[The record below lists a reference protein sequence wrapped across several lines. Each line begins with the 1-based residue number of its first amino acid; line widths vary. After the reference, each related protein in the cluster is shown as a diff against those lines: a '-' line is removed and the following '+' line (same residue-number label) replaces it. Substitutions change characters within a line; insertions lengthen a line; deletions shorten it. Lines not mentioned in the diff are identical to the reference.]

1 MKKYE
6 KILELDKIVSKLQD
20 ELITNYNIEL
30 INNYLENP
38 DFTLISNNYLEI
50 EEMLNQTDEASKI
63 IQRLGRF
70 PLYFKDDVSYLINKA
85 SKNGIL
91 QIDEILE
98 VGKLLDSV
106 KNIIIFN
113 DSLNSQQID
122 HFYFN
127 CFVNQINYPKDLNLK
142 IKRSINT
149 FGEVLDTASAN
160 LEFIRK
166 NIHNLEK
173 GIQAKL
179 HEIVAKNSSK
189 LSQSIISIRNDRY
202 VIPVK
207 NDFKNSI
214 KGIIHDESASGET
227 VFIEPMIICEMNNQL
242 NSLKEEEKK
251 EIFRILKDL
260 SAEIG
265 NYSDILTINYDV
277 IVKLD
282 FIFGKASL
290 SNKLEGNRPKIN
302 DSGIVEM
309 LNCYHP
315 LLNVE
320 KVITNNIFIGK
331 DYQGIIITGPNTGGK
346 TVLLKTIG
354 LLSLM
359 IKMGLLVPCSSE
371 SNLAIFDEV
380 FADIGDEQSID
391 QNLSTFSSHLKNV
404 NEIMNLVN
412 HNSLVL
418 LDELG
423 SGTDPQEGAALAIAI
438 FDYLI
443 SRDCLV
449 IASSH
454 YAELKIHAYENTKI
468 INASVEFNA
477 ETLRPTYKLLIG
489 VPGESNALKICKI
502 LGLPDD
508 IIDKAENYA
517 YNNNNEINLTL
528 EKLINQSAT
537 LEKKLNQIRDKE
549 YRLNKRLEEVNKIK
563 ENAAI
568 EKNKLLEEASL
579 QADEIIRKAMK
590 NIDSLMDELQNMK
603 LREVKQHEIAD
614 VKYHIKE
621 LKESTN
627 IEMEVIPSNVEIK
640 VGDRVFIESYNT
652 SGEVIK
658 INRNRYD
665 VSVGNATITLKKEEI
680 RLTKQEVPVQL
691 VKTSHQFVPRKTVKL
706 SLDLR
711 GMRYEDAEGLID
723 DYLYDAYYAGLNQ
736 VSIIHGFGTG
746 VIRELVQNKLRN
758 NRNVASF
765 RYGGQNEGGQGA
777 TIVVL
782 KEK

>member
-6 KILELDKIVSKLQD
+6 KILELDKIILKLKE
-20 ELITNYNIEL
+20 ELITNHNRNIIDE
-30 INNYLENP
+30 YFSDLEAS
-38 DFTLISNNYLEI
+38 FISNNYLEI

-63 IQRLGRF
+63 IQRMGRF
-70 PLYFKDDVSYLINKA
+70 PLFFENDISYLINKA
-85 SKNGIL
+85 SKFAIL

-98 VGKLLDSV
+98 VGKLLDTV

-113 DSLNSQQID
+113 DSLVSHQID
-122 HFYFN
+122 NYYFN
-127 CFVNQINYPKDLNLK
+127 NFVNQINYPKDLNLK
-142 IKRSINT
+142 IKNSINT
-149 FGEVLDTASAN
+149 FGEVLDSASAN
-160 LEFIRK
+160 LEFIRR
-166 NIHNLEK
+166 NIRNTEK

-179 HEIVAKNSSK
+179 HEIVSKNASK
-189 LSQSIISIRNDRY
+189 LTQSIISIRNDRY

-214 KGIIHDESASGET
+214 KGITHDESASGET

-260 SAEIG
+260 SLKISE
-265 NYSDILTINYDV
+265 YSELLLIDYKV
-277 IVKLD
+277 IVDLD
-282 FIFGKASL
+282 FIFGKANL
-290 SNKLEGNRPKIN
+290 SVKLNGNKPKIN
-302 DSGIVEM
+302 DDGIVEM

-320 KVITNNIFIGK
+320 KIITNNIFIGK

-359 IKMGLLVPCSSE
+359 VKMGLLVTCSSE
-371 SNLAIFDEV
+371 SNLAIFDDV

-404 NEIMNLVN
+404 NQIMNSVN

-454 YAELKIHAYENTKI
+454 YAELKIHAYENPKI
-468 INASVEFNA
+468 INASVEFNT
-477 ETLRPTYKLLIG
+477 ETLHPTYKLLIG
-489 VPGESNALKICKI
+489 VPGESNALKISKI
-502 LGLPDD
+502 LGLPDE

-517 YNNNNEINLTL
+517 YNSNNEINLTL

-537 LEKKLNQIRDKE
+537 LEKKLNEIRDKE
-549 YRLNKRLEEVNKIK
+549 YRLSKRLEEVNRIK
-563 ENAAI
+563 EKTAL
-568 EKNKLLEEASL
+568 EKNKILEEASL
-579 QADEIIRKAMK
+579 KADEIIRKSMK
-590 NIDSLMDELQNMK
+590 DIDALVNDLQNMK
-603 LREVKQHEIAD
+603 LREVKQHEIAS
-614 VKYHIKE
+614 VKHQIKE

-627 IEMEVIPSNVEIK
+627 IEVEVIPSNVEIK
-640 VGDRVFIESYNT
+640 VGDRVFIESYQT

-658 INRNRYD
+658 INKNRYD
-665 VSVGNATITLKKEEI
+665 VSVGNATVTVKKEDI
-680 RLTKQEVPVQL
+680 RLTKQETPVQL
-691 VKTSHQFVPRKTVKL
+691 IKSTHQFAPRKTVKL

-711 GMRYEDAEGLID
+711 GMRYEDASELID
-723 DYLYDAYYAGLNQ
+723 DYLYDAFYAGLNQ

-746 VIRELVQNKLRN
+746 VIRELVQNKLRSN
-758 NRNVASF
+758 HNVQSF

-777 TIVVL
+777 TIVTL

>member
-1 MKKYE
+1 MRKYE
-6 KILELDKIVSKLQD
+6 KILELDKIILKLQN
-20 ELITNYNIEL
+20 EVVTNKNYEI
-30 INNYLENP
+30 INDYFHNEDSLLS
-38 DFTLISNNYLEI
+38 DNYLEI
-50 EEMLNQTDEASKI
+50 EEMLNQTDEAAKI
-63 IQRLGRF
+63 IQRMGRF
-70 PLYFKDDVSYLINKA
+70 PLLFDTNIDFYINKA
-85 SKNGIL
+85 TKNGIL

-98 VGKLLDSV
+98 IGKLLDTV

-113 DSLNSQQID
+113 ETLVNNQID
-122 HFYFN
+122 NYHFN
-127 CFVNQINYPKDLNLK
+127 CYVNQINYPKDLNLK
-142 IKRSINT
+142 IKNSINN
-149 FGEVLDTASAN
+149 FGEVLDSASPN
-160 LEFIRK
+160 LEFIRRSIR
-166 NIHNLEK
+166 NTEK

-179 HEIVAKNSSK
+179 HEIVSKNSSK
-189 LSQSIISIRNDRY
+189 LSQSTISIRNDRY

-207 NDFKNSI
+207 NDFKNSV

-227 VFIEPMIICEMNNQL
+227 VFIEPAIICEMNNQL
-242 NSLKEEEKK
+242 NKLKEEEKK
-251 EIFRILKDL
+251 EIYRILKELTSIIGSYSEVLLIDFDIIVRLDL
-260 SAEIG
+260 IFSKANLSLKYNG
-265 NYSDILTINYDV
+265 N
-277 IVKLD
+277 K
-282 FIFGKASL
+282 
-290 SNKLEGNRPKIN
+290 PKIN
-302 DSGIVEM
+302 DQGRVEM
-309 LNCYHP
+309 LACYHP

-320 KVITNNIFIGK
+320 KIITNNIFIGK

-371 SNLAIFDEV
+371 SDLAIFDDV

-412 HNSLVL
+412 QNSLVL

-443 SRDCLV
+443 NRNSLV

-454 YAELKIHAYENTKI
+454 YAELKIHAYENPKI

-489 VPGESNALKICKI
+489 VPGESNALKISKI
-502 LGLPDD
+502 LGLPQD

-517 YNNNNEINLTL
+517 YNNNNEIDLTL

-537 LEKKLNQIRDKE
+537 LEKKLNEIRDKD
-549 YRLNKRLEEVNKIK
+549 YRLSKKLEEVNKIK
-563 ENAAI
+563 ERTAI
-568 EKNKLLEEASL
+568 EKNKVLEEASI
-579 QADEIIRKAMK
+579 QADEIIKNAMK
-590 NIDSLMDELQNMK
+590 QIDSLMEELQEMK
-603 LREVKQHEIAD
+603 NRDIKHHEIATLKHK
-614 VKYHIKE
+614 VKE
-621 LKESTN
+621 LKDSTN
-627 IEMEVIPSNVEIK
+627 IKMEVIPNNTEIK

-658 INRNRYD
+658 INKNRYD
-665 VSVGNATITLKKEEI
+665 VSVGNATITVKKDDI
-680 RLTKQEVPVQL
+680 RLTNQDVPVQL
-691 VKTSHQFVPRKTVKL
+691 VKTTHQFAPRKTVKL

-758 NRNVASF
+758 NHNVASF

-777 TIVVL
+777 TIITL

>member
-6 KILELDKIVSKLQD
+6 KILELDKIILKLKE
-20 ELITNYNIEL
+20 ELITNHNRNIIDEYF
-30 INNYLENP
+30 NDLEAS
-38 DFTLISNNYLEI
+38 FISNNYLEI

-63 IQRLGRF
+63 IQRMGRF
-70 PLYFKDDVSYLINKA
+70 PLFFENDISYLINKA
-85 SKNGIL
+85 SKFAIL

-98 VGKLLDSV
+98 VGKLLDTV

-113 DSLNSQQID
+113 DSLVSHQID
-122 HFYFN
+122 NYYFN
-127 CFVNQINYPKDLNLK
+127 NFVNQINYPKDLNLK
-142 IKRSINT
+142 IKNSINT
-149 FGEVLDTASAN
+149 FGEVLDSASAN
-160 LEFIRK
+160 LEFIRR
-166 NIHNLEK
+166 NIRNTEK

-179 HEIVAKNSSK
+179 HEIVSKNASK
-189 LSQSIISIRNDRY
+189 LTQSIISIRNDRY

-214 KGIIHDESASGET
+214 KGITHDESASGET

-260 SAEIG
+260 SLKISE
-265 NYSDILTINYDV
+265 YSELLLIDYNV
-277 IVKLD
+277 IVDLD
-282 FIFGKASL
+282 FIFGKANL
-290 SNKLEGNRPKIN
+290 SVKLNGNKPKIN
-302 DSGIVEM
+302 DDGIVEM

-320 KVITNNIFIGK
+320 KIITNNIFIGK

-359 IKMGLLVPCSSE
+359 VKMGLLVTCSSE
-371 SNLAIFDEV
+371 SNLAIFDDV

-404 NEIMNLVN
+404 NQIMNSVN

-454 YAELKIHAYENTKI
+454 YAELKIHAYENPKI
-468 INASVEFNA
+468 INASVEFNT
-477 ETLRPTYKLLIG
+477 ETLHPTYKLLIG
-489 VPGESNALKICKI
+489 VPGESNALKISKI
-502 LGLPDD
+502 LGLPDE

-537 LEKKLNQIRDKE
+537 LEKKLNEIRDKE
-549 YRLNKRLEEVNKIK
+549 YRLSKRLEEVNRIK
-563 ENAAI
+563 EKTAL
-568 EKNKLLEEASL
+568 EKNKILEEASL
-579 QADEIIRKAMK
+579 KADEIIRKSMK
-590 NIDSLMDELQNMK
+590 DIDALVNDLQNMK
-603 LREVKQHEIAD
+603 LREVKQHEIAS
-614 VKYHIKE
+614 VKHQIKE

-627 IEMEVIPSNVEIK
+627 IEVEVIPSNVEIK
-640 VGDRVFIESYNT
+640 VGDRVFIESYQT

-658 INRNRYD
+658 INKNRYD
-665 VSVGNATITLKKEEI
+665 VSVGNATVTVKKEDI
-680 RLTKQEVPVQL
+680 RLTKQETPVQL
-691 VKTSHQFVPRKTVKL
+691 IKSTHQFAPRKTVKL

-711 GMRYEDAEGLID
+711 GMRYEDASELID
-723 DYLYDAYYAGLNQ
+723 DYLYDAFYAGLDQ

-746 VIRELVQNKLRN
+746 VIRELVQNKLRSN
-758 NRNVASF
+758 HNVQSF

-777 TIVVL
+777 TIVTL

>member
-1 MKKYE
+1 
-6 KILELDKIVSKLQD
+6 
-20 ELITNYNIEL
+20 
-30 INNYLENP
+30 
-38 DFTLISNNYLEI
+38 
-50 EEMLNQTDEASKI
+50 
-63 IQRLGRF
+63 
-70 PLYFKDDVSYLINKA
+70 
-85 SKNGIL
+85 
-91 QIDEILE
+91 
-98 VGKLLDSV
+98 
-106 KNIIIFN
+106 
-113 DSLNSQQID
+113 
-122 HFYFN
+122 
-127 CFVNQINYPKDLNLK
+127 
-142 IKRSINT
+142 
-149 FGEVLDTASAN
+149 
-160 LEFIRK
+160 
-166 NIHNLEK
+166 
-173 GIQAKL
+173 
-179 HEIVAKNSSK
+179 
-189 LSQSIISIRNDRY
+189 
-202 VIPVK
+202 
-207 NDFKNSI
+207 
-214 KGIIHDESASGET
+214 
-227 VFIEPMIICEMNNQL
+227 
-242 NSLKEEEKK
+242 
-251 EIFRILKDL
+251 
-260 SAEIG
+260 
-265 NYSDILTINYDV
+265 
-277 IVKLD
+277 
-282 FIFGKASL
+282 
-290 SNKLEGNRPKIN
+290 
-302 DSGIVEM
+302 M

-320 KVITNNIFIGK
+320 KIITNNIFIGK

-371 SNLAIFDEV
+371 SNLAIFDDV

-454 YAELKIHAYENTKI
+454 YAELKIHAYENPKI
-468 INASVEFNA
+468 INASVEFNT

-489 VPGESNALKICKI
+489 VPGESNALKISKI
-502 LGLPDD
+502 LGIPAE
-508 IIDKAENYA
+508 IIYKAENYA

-537 LEKKLNQIRDKE
+537 LEKKLNEIRDKE

-563 ENAAI
+563 EKTAL
-568 EKNKLLEEASL
+568 EKNKILEDASL
-579 QADEIIRKAMK
+579 KADEIIRKSMK
-590 NIDSLMDELQNMK
+590 DIETLINDLQSMK

-614 VKYHIKE
+614 VKHQIKE

-627 IEMEVIPSNVEIK
+627 IEVEVIPTNVEIK
-640 VGDRVFIESYNT
+640 VGDRVFIESYQA

-658 INRNRYD
+658 INKNRYD
-665 VSVGNATITLKKEEI
+665 VSVGNATITVKKEDI
-680 RLTKQEVPVQL
+680 RLTKQEIPVQL
-691 VKTSHQFVPRKTVKL
+691 IKSTHQFAPRKTVKL

-711 GMRYEDAEGLID
+711 GMRYEDASELID

-746 VIRELVQNKLRN
+746 VIRELVQNKLRS
-758 NRNVASF
+758 NRNVQSF

-777 TIVVL
+777 TIVTL